1 LPQKAS
7 YETGIAQMAEKKE
20 TQNDDVA
27 EVRAN
32 LLDGESVD
40 LLPFKHQE
48 DVRAEVNKFIED
60 WAKTGFLLSG
70 L

>member
-1 LPQKAS
+1 
-7 YETGIAQMAEKKE
+7 MAEKKE